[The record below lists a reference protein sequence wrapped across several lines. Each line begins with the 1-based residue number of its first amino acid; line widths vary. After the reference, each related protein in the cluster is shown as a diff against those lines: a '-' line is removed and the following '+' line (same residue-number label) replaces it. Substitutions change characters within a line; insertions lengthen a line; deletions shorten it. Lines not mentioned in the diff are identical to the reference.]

1 MSKKIV
7 IVGPSAAGKTTLKK
21 IFFEGESS
29 TKLLQYALD
38 PTFGEESLILR
49 LMKEDI
55 GIFDLAGQEN
65 QRWLE
70 TEENSIFLN
79 TKVIMVV
86 IDVKTRFKDILDFI
100 RKIINLRN
108 NLTPS
113 SIIYVLL
120 HKIDLITAYQELRNI
135 KNEIKKALSN
145 ESLIKIFFTSI
156 EKKYFTQT
164 FLYLV
169 EILKTCLQDVVSAG
183 FLDSTCLNGTLKL
196 VYQLDKEIAISK
208 KDLQINLNLIEKDV
222 DFLIENLLKKG
233 HIQFSI
239 SNDEKILSLTD
250 KGREYFND
258 IINNFYFKDIFKD
271 VIVSEIPEEVKIP
284 PFIGYLI
291 ADKDGRSLLITEL
304 YDEALISFLKK
315 KENEFENANLRFDIE
330 LIPMFISAL
339 EKFSSEVNIQN
350 LSGFNLKGVNL
361 KMQIFSF
368 NKFTVTFFTNP
379 NINLKSI
386 EYEISNYFLNFFEK
400 YDKEIN
406 FFLKTGSITELSSLN
421 ITGRKWLEELNKSY
435 EHMVINL
442 ELFDLEQAKALYKE
456 LDMIHDEMN
465 LNFSVT
471 LEKIKNLKVNLMKAI
486 LSDDF
491 DELKVIA
498 KKSQNFR
505 LKYLT

>member
-7 IVGPSAAGKTTLKK
+7 IIGPSAAGKTTLKK

-55 GIFDLAGQEN
+55 GIFDLSGQEN

-70 TEENSIFLN
+70 TEEKSIFLD
-79 TKVIMVV
+79 TKVIIVV
-86 IDVKTRFKDILDFI
+86 IDVKTRFKDIIDFI
-100 RKIINLRN
+100 RKIITLRN
-108 NLTPS
+108 NITPS

-120 HKIDLITAYQELRNI
+120 HKIDLIDDQQELRVI
-135 KNEIKKALSN
+135 KDEIEKVLSN
-145 ESLIKIFFTSI
+145 KSLIKIFFTSI
-156 EKKYFTQT
+156 EKKYFIQT
-164 FLYLV
+164 FLYFV
-169 EILKTCLQDVVSAG
+169 DILKTCLQNDVSAR
-183 FLDSTCLNGTLKL
+183 FLDSTRLNEILKL

-208 KDLQINLNLIEKDV
+208 TDLQIKLNLIEKDI
-222 DFLIENLLKKG
+222 DFLIENLVKKG

-271 VIVSEIPEEVKIP
+271 VIVSEVPEEVKIP
-284 PFIGYLI
+284 PFIGYMI
-291 ADKDGRSLLITEL
+291 ADKDGRSLLTTEL
-304 YDEALISFLKK
+304 YDGALISFLKK
-315 KENEFENANLRFDIE
+315 KNEVKNNNSRFDIE

-368 NKFTVTFFTNP
+368 NKFTVTFFANP

-406 FFLKTGSITELSSLN
+406 IFLKTGSIKDIYSLN
-421 ITGRKWLEELNKSY
+421 IIGRKWLEKLNKSY
-435 EHMVINL
+435 EHMIINL
-442 ELFDLEQAKALYKE
+442 ELFDLEHAKALYKE
-456 LDMIHDEMN
+456 LDMLHNEMN

-471 LEKIKNLKVNLMKAI
+471 LEKIKKLKVHLMKAI
-486 LSDDF
+486 LEDNFDD
-491 DELKVIA
+491 LKVIA
-498 KKSQNFR
+498 KKSQDFR